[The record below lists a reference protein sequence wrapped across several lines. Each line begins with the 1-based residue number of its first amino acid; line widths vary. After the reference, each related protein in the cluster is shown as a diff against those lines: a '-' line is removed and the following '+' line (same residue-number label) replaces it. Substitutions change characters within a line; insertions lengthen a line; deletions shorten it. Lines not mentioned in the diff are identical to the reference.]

1 VEISSLLT
9 GENAAFID
17 EQYNLWLRN
26 PSSVEPDWA
35 ELFSEWEREEAPLL
49 SGSEQHPEPRSI
61 FNPTISAN
69 GDGPSIS
76 ASDLDV
82 ARRQARVAQLA
93 NAYRV
98 RGHAEADIDP
108 LGRRETERHPE
119 LTLEYYGLTEADLD
133 VPISGISIYGEQEVT
148 TLRKIVSRMRQAY
161 CGGFGVEFMNI
172 GDPEKKKW
180 LQERFETLPDRDILN
195 NAEERHALRLL
206 SDAENFESL
215 IHRRFPGTKRFSLEG
230 AETLIPLTAMLIEE
244 AASSGVKRITLGMA
258 HRGRLNVLVNI
269 FNKPIRQIVDEF
281 EDNAHDTFQGSGDVK
296 YHLGYSS
303 IYKTLQDH
311 EVRLNLAFNPSHL
324 EAVDPVVEGRAR
336 AQQDREGEGSH
347 HNIMPLLIHGD
358 AAFAGQGLVC
368 EVLNL
373 SQLRG
378 YRTGGTVHIIVN
390 NQIGFTTSPIDA
402 RSTPYCTDV
411 ARMLAVP
418 IFHVNGEDV
427 DAVVA
432 VARLAAEWRQTFHE
446 DVIIDLYC
454 FRKYGHNEGD
464 EPSFTQPLLYD
475 TIRKHPS
482 ARVVY
487 GRKMVGRGDLSQSEV
502 EEIAVDSRRRLEEH
516 LKLPAPDKNLG
527 DPKMFELWSHYKTAS
542 LSDDVDTTV
551 PRERLLALLTKANTI
566 PKGFTPHRKIKRL
579 IAQRMDIIHGKRPVD
594 WAVGEQAAF
603 ATLVDEGLRIRLSG
617 QDSRRGTFSHRHA
630 VLTDSK
636 TGAEHT
642 PLAFLSEKQGAF
654 RAYDSLL
661 SEAAV
666 LGFEFGYSLE
676 YPDCLVLWEA
686 QFGDFANG
694 AQVLIDNFIMATEQ
708 KWDRLCGLV
717 MLLPHGYE
725 GQGPEHSSARL
736 ERYLQLCAEE
746 NVTVANCTT
755 PASFYH
761 LLRRQGL
768 LKIRKPLVVM
778 SPKSLLRHPECIST
792 IEDLTDGQFR
802 RVLPDTEVD
811 MANIDR
817 LVFCSGKIYYELLA
831 ARRERKETRIAL
843 VRLEQLY
850 PFPEAD
856 IQPILDRAPK
866 GVEVVWCQE
875 EPRNMGAWPMMDEWM
890 GRTILDGR
898 PPRYIGR
905 NSSASPAT
913 GSPSVHAHEQNTLIT
928 EAMTLP

>member
-1 VEISSLLT
+1 VDFSSLLT

-17 EQYNLWLRN
+17 EKYNRWLLD
-26 PSSVEPDWA
+26 PGSVESSWA
-35 ELFSEWEREEAPLL
+35 ALFAKWDREEAPVL
-49 SGSEQHPEPRSI
+49 SGAEHHPAPTSI
-61 FNPTISAN
+61 FNPASSLA
-69 GDGPSIS
+69 GAVPSIS
-76 ASDLDV
+76 EGDLSI
-82 ARRQARVAQLA
+82 ARRQARVAQLI

-98 RGHAEADIDP
+98 RGHTEADIDP
-108 LGRRETERHPE
+108 LGQHKKTRHPE
-119 LTLEYYGLTEADLD
+119 LSLEYYGLSEADLD
-133 VPISGISIYGEQEVT
+133 VPISGTGVFGEQEAT
-148 TLRKIVSRMRQAY
+148 TLRRIVTRMRRAY
-161 CGGFGVEFMNI
+161 CGGFGAEFMNI

-180 LQERFETLPDRDILN
+180 LQERFETLPDQDILN

-215 IHRRFPGTKRFSLEG
+215 LHRRFPGTKRFSLEG
-230 AETLIPLTAMLIEE
+230 AETLIPLTAMLIEQA
-244 AASSGVKRITLGMA
+244 AASGVERITLGMA
-258 HRGRLNVLVNI
+258 HRGRLNLLVNI
-269 FNKPIRQIVDEF
+269 FNKPIRQIIDEF
-281 EDNAHDTFQGSGDVK
+281 EDNAQDTFQGSGDVK
-296 YHLGYSS
+296 YHLGHSS
-303 IYKTLQDH
+303 IYQTLHNRQ
-311 EVRLNLAFNPSHL
+311 VRLSLAFNPSHL

-336 AQQDREGEGSH
+336 AQQDRSGEGSH
-347 HNIMPLLIHGD
+347 HEIMPLLIHGD
-358 AAFAGQGLVC
+358 AAFAGQGLVA

-427 DAVVA
+427 EAVVA
-432 VARLAAEWRQTFHE
+432 VARIAAEWRQTFHE
-446 DVIIDLYC
+446 DVIIDMYC

-464 EPSFTQPLLYD
+464 EPSFTQPLLYE
-475 TIRKHPS
+475 TIRRHPS

-502 EEIAVDSRRRLEEH
+502 EEIAVDSRRRLEAH
-516 LKLPAPDKNLG
+516 LTQPVPPD
-527 DPKMFELWSHYKTAS
+527 DYVDRQMFELWSHYKVAT
-542 LSDDVDTTV
+542 LDDDVDTSF
-551 PRERLLALLTKANTI
+551 PRDRLIELLTTANTI
-566 PKGFTPHRKIKRL
+566 PEGFHAHRKIKRL
-579 IAQRMDIIHGKRPVD
+579 IQQRMEIIRGDRPVD

-603 ATLVDEGLRIRLSG
+603 ATLVDKGLRIRLSG

-630 VLTDSK
+630 VLADSK
-636 TGAEHT
+636 TGREHT
-642 PLAFLSEKQGAF
+642 PLAFLHDEQGPF

-676 YPDCLVLWEA
+676 CPDGLVIWEA

-694 AQVLIDNFIMATEQ
+694 AQVFIDNFIMATEQ
-708 KWDRLCGLV
+708 KWGRLSGLV

-736 ERYLQLCAEE
+736 ERFLQLCAEE
-746 NVTVANCTT
+746 NVTVANCST

-768 LKIRKPLVVM
+768 LMIRKPLVVM

-792 IEDLTDGQFR
+792 FDELVEGSFR
-802 RVLPDTEVD
+802 RVLPDPTID
-811 MANIDR
+811 MSSIKR
-817 LVFCSGKIYYELLA
+817 LIFCSGKVYYDLLE
-831 ARRERKETRIAL
+831 ARRKRGESRIAL

-850 PFPEAD
+850 PFPAAD
-856 IQPILDRAPK
+856 IQSILKAVPK
-866 GVEVVWCQE
+866 DVEVVWCQE

-890 GRTILDGR
+890 GDVLGGR

-905 NSSASPAT
+905 NPSAAPAT
-913 GSPSVHAHEQNTLIT
+913 GSPSKHAHEQHTLIT
-928 EAMTLP
+928 AAMTLS